1 MLTARILK
9 SVAGLTMVLAAAAGC
24 SAPSLTGSSNKG
36 PSQSA
41 VNAFVLQLAHA
52 FGNGMQSAHLL
63 APAPSRGPLG
73 GGPAASATLV
83 NVSVSQ
89 RTNCT
94 SGGYINVTGSMTG
107 SLDNNGTGVLSLQ
120 VTETINGWQ
129 CIGGY
134 TVDGAPYLSAA
145 GTFSFLNGQQATA
158 ASISFGGG
166 FQWTGNGSGTCNV
179 QMTMLFNPDGT
190 GHLSGTACNYPV
202 NESF

>member
-41 VNAFVLQLAHA
+41 VNALVLQLAHA
-52 FGNGMQSAHLL
+52 FGNGMQSAQLRV
-63 APAPSRGPLG
+63 PAPSRGPLG
-73 GGPAASATLV
+73 SGPAASATLV

-129 CIGGY
+129 CMGGY

-179 QMTMLFNPDGT
+179 QLTILFNPDRT

>member
-1 MLTARILK
+1 MHTARIVK
-9 SVAGLTMVLAAAAGC
+9 SAGAVLLLAAAAGC
-24 SAPSLTGSSNKG
+24 SASSLTGSSNKG
-36 PSQSA
+36 ISQSA
-41 VNAFVLQLAHA
+41 VNSLVTQFASA
-52 FGNGMQSAHLL
+52 FGNGMKSAHLL
-63 APAPSRGPLG
+63 APAPDRGTLG

-94 SGGYINVTGSMTG
+94 AGGYINVTGSMTG
-107 SLDNNGTGVLSLQ
+107 SMDNNGSGVLSMQ
-120 VTETINGWQ
+120 VTETINSWQ
-129 CIGGY
+129 CISGY

-166 FQWTGNGSGTCNV
+166 FQWSGNGSGTCNV
-179 QMTMLFNPDGT
+179 QMTMLFNPNGT
-190 GHLSGTACNYPV
+190 GHLSGTACGYPV